1 MSYLSLMNHTA
12 IQIFTTKTYHNYA
25 YLLKHTRTLTNNKC
39 LIARSQNTNSHT
51 HPHYNHKNI
60 LQLHTHDQ
68 NKHST
73 PSTNIPTPYAPNTTN
88 NTYNTHTQTKI
99 KEIFTVPPTVLTLN
113 HQKPNTRSTG
123 DKHIILASFT
133 YSSIHTSRKTYD
145 MQTAKQLDGHI

>member
-39 LIARSQNTNSHT
+39 RIARSQNTNSIHT
-51 HPHYNHKNI
+51 YTTTTK
-60 LQLHTHDQ
+60 TYY
-68 NKHST
+68 SY
-73 PSTNIPTPYAPNTTN
+73 IPTTKINIVHHQQTYLRRTLQNTTN
-88 NTYNTHTQTKI
+88 NTYDTHTQTKI

-145 MQTAKQLDGHI
+145 MQTA